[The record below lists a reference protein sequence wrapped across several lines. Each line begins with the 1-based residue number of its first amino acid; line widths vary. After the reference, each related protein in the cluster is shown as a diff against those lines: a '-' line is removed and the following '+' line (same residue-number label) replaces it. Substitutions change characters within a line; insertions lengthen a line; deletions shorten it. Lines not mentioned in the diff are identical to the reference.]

1 MVLVHD
7 TLSHCALEV
16 YEVSTKKLK
25 QCSTYRADK
34 KMHLVVTR
42 GKFEKINMQELWF
55 LCRGETGGGRHNSC
69 QENYFV

>member
-16 YEVSTKKLK
+16 YEVSTKFTVNK

-34 KMHLVVTR
+34 KLHLV
-42 GKFEKINMQELWF
+42 MLQ
-55 LCRGETGGGRHNSC
+55 GE
-69 QENYFV
+69 